1 MAFLE
6 SPFVASVVD
15 NITNSSLWFYLSDH
29 TLYLSGRS
37 LDHFLE
43 SCSPCFQCC
52 FEEKSISGHWE
63 VHSTFL
69 TFKKIYHIAWFIT
82 IFVFFFPFV
91 PVFLLPGAYVRGS
104 LFKEFL
110 LLLFLSAFQ
119 NSGNRILQNIKD
131 LLVQQEQLIGLVCL
145 IIVEVKS
152 VLPLKKM
159 H

>member
-1 MAFLE
+1 M
-6 SPFVASVVD
+6 
-15 NITNSSLWFYLSDH
+15 
-29 TLYLSGRS
+29 
-37 LDHFLE
+37 
-43 SCSPCFQCC
+43 
-52 FEEKSISGHWE
+52 
-63 VHSTFL
+63 
-69 TFKKIYHIAWFIT
+69 
-82 IFVFFFPFV
+82 